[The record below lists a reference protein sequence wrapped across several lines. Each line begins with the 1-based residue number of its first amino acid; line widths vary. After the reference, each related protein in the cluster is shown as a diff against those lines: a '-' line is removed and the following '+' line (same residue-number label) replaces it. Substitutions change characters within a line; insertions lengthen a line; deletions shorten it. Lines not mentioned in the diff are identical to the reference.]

1 MTISEAQSDEESDCH
16 RRYSYNSEQGGS
28 AWALNDTETIL
39 VSVFTY
45 IDNWCGRRN
54 PSPARSLHHHK
65 APQCQG
71 YIWEWWLITA
81 ARGWAVHP
89 LVLCRP
95 VANECHRPHALI
107 LDRRPLPYL
116 KRNCE
121 TELISGQNISLI
133 SLFQNSLFFSSLST
147 YWIGCNFL
155 ETQHKIF
162 SIIWLW
168 VVEHQKWKK
177 KYWQCNKHTVV
188 ICFKKIP
195 FIVVQRICSYFYIH
209 IACV

>member
-16 RRYSYNSEQGGS
+16 RRYSYNSERGGS

-81 ARGWAVHP
+81 ARWWAVHP

-95 VANECHRPHALI
+95 VANECHRPYTLI

-116 KRNCE
+116 KREIVKLN
-121 TELISGQNISLI
+121 
-133 SLFQNSLFFSSLST
+133 LFQV
-147 YWIGCNFL
+147 
-155 ETQHKIF
+155 K
-162 SIIWLW
+162 IWLLILSFKA
-168 VVEHQKWKK
+168 V
-177 KYWQCNKHTVV
+177 
-188 ICFKKIP
+188 CFFFVSFHLLKR
-195 FIVVQRICSYFYIH
+195 V
-209 IACV
+209 